1 MVHDV
6 EVKGLDADGEGDL
19 LFLLKLLLGLGH
31 LTPGILNVAHAAV
44 SLLDGALGAL
54 AGSLL
59 LLLLSLHHGLPLLLS
74 LLSSSVFCLANFFSC
89 SALISFLL
97 ACSSFSLL

>member
-31 LTPGILNVAHAAV
+31 LAPGILNVAHLRTIKDQLSVV
-44 SLLDGALGAL
+44 SKSYFRVIYGMKGIEQCLLK
-54 AGSLL
+54 
-59 LLLLSLHHGLPLLLS
+59 
-74 LLSSSVFCLANFFSC
+74 F
-89 SALISFLL
+89 
-97 ACSSFSLL
+97 